1 MRGEGIQ
8 RVCLLGAESTGKTT
22 MAAALAERFDTVWV
36 PEYGRG
42 YTEAGREA
50 GAPWHT
56 DELVHIVR
64 IQAWL
69 ERELAAQATRAL
81 VCDTDAFTTSVF
93 HDVLVGGPQPAELRE
108 AVERER
114 YDLFLLCGTDVPFVQ
129 DGWRDERART
139 RIEMHERYRRF
150 LEERGERWL
159 LLEGDHETRL
169 SKASA
174 AVESLLDGG

>member
-1 MRGEGIQ
+1 MQDAGIR

-22 MAAALAERFDTVWV
+22 MAEALARRFGTVWA

-42 YTEAGREA
+42 YTEVAREP
-50 GAPWHT
+50 GSPWRS

-64 IQAWL
+64 IQGWL
-69 ERELAAQATRAL
+69 ERELESQASRVL

-93 HDVLVGGPQPAELRE
+93 HDVLVGGAQPAGLRD
-108 AVERER
+108 AVARER

-139 RIEMHERYRRF
+139 RLEMHERYRRF
-150 LEERGERWL
+150 LEERRERWL

-169 SKASA
+169 ATASA
-174 AVESLLDGG
+174 AVEALLAGG

>member
-1 MRGEGIQ
+1 MRDEGIR

-22 MAAALAERFDTVWV
+22 MAAALAERFETVWV

-42 YTEAGREA
+42 YTEEGREP
-50 GAPWHT
+50 GAPWRSI
-56 DELVHIVR
+56 ELVHIVR
-64 IQAWL
+64 IQGWL
-69 ERELAAQATRAL
+69 EGELGSQAKRLL

-93 HDVLVGGPQPAELRE
+93 HDVLVGGPQPAELRD
-108 AVERER
+108 AVARER

-139 RIEMHERYRRF
+139 RLEMHERYRRF
-150 LEERGERWL
+150 LEERHERWL

-169 SKASA
+169 ATASA
-174 AVESLLDGG
+174 AVDALLAGG